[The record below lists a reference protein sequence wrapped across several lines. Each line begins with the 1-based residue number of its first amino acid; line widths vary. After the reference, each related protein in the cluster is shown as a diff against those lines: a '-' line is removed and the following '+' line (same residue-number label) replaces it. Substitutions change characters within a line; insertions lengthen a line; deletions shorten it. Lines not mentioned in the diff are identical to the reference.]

1 MITQDK
7 EARDRAHMRDLQ
19 VGLPARRAAVELL
32 VAVLQ
37 KKQALDDILGRSLEK
52 GIMFDLP
59 ARDRALVRAIVGASL
74 RRKGQIDHVL
84 NSFLER
90 GMPEKSGTLYPILL
104 SAAAQLVFL
113 KTPPHAAIDLAV
125 TLAQYDPR
133 AKRYD
138 KLANAVLRRVAA
150 EGDAI
155 AAGLDAARV
164 NTPDWLWSR
173 WVTYWGEERAHAI
186 GAAHLVEPPLDL
198 SVKRDPELWAERLS
212 GRVLPTGS
220 VRLLPKGRI
229 EALPGFDEGAWWVQ
243 DVAASLPAR
252 LMGDIE
258 GKRVADLCA
267 APGGKT
273 AQLALVGAKVTAVDS
288 SKTRL
293 GMVRENL
300 DRLGLEA
307 ELVIGD
313 AATFSTDEKFDAVLL
328 DAPCSSTGTIR
339 RHPDIP
345 YREVGQGHRRARRA
359 ASEAARQCR
368 IPAQAR
374 RHPRLFHLLARA
386 RGRRGADRGA
396 ARAQRGAAAVR
407 NRQARACRA
416 GRVDRAVGLPQD
428 LSLRSQA
435 REPRMERNGRLFR
448 RAAYSRRL
456 MLSRATGLIE
466 TLRRP
471 TMAPSGCVGRAVR

>member
-1 MITQDK
+1 MIATDK

-52 GIMFDLP
+52 GAMFNLP
-59 ARDRALVRAIVGASL
+59 VRDRALTRAIVGASL

-90 GMPEKSGTLYPILL
+90 GLPEKSGTLYPILL
-104 SAAAQLVFL
+104 SAAAQLIFL

-138 KLANAVLRRVAA
+138 KLVNAVLRRVAT
-150 EGDAI
+150 EGEAI
-155 AAGLDAARV
+155 ASALDAGRV
-164 NTPDWLWSR
+164 NTPDWLWTR
-173 WVTYWGEERAHAI
+173 WVTYWGEARAHAI
-186 GAAHLVEPPLDL
+186 AASHLVEPPLDVTIK
-198 SVKRDPELWAERLS
+198 SDPELWAERLS

-252 LMGDIE
+252 LLGDVR

-267 APGGKT
+267 APGSKT
-273 AQLALVGAKVTAVDS
+273 AQLALAGAAVTAVDL

-293 GMVRENL
+293 RMLGENL
-300 DRLGLEA
+300 ERLSLSA
-307 ELVIGD
+307 ELIVSD

-345 YREVGQGHRRARRA
+345 YLKSAKDI
-359 ASEAARQCR
+359 EALTAL
-368 IPAQAR
+368 QAR
-374 RHPRLFHLLARA
+374 LL
-386 RGRRGADRGA
+386 DN
-396 ARAQRGAAAVR
+396 AVTLLKP
-407 NRQARACRA
+407 
-416 GRVDRAVGLPQD
+416 G
-428 LSLRSQA
+428 
-435 REPRMERNGRLFR
+435 GRLVYSTCSLEPEEGEAQI
-448 RAAYSRRL
+448 AALMVRDDGLRL
-456 MLSRATGLIE
+456 DPVGKEELAGHWIE
-466 TLRRP
+466 
-471 TMAPSGCVGRAVR
+471 PSGCLRTFPYELKLNTPEWSGMDGFFAARLIRAG